1 MLPEHR
7 QSEYH
12 YPVPIFDLK
21 KKDVDAFLDE
31 LLGFHSNFEDCFHR
45 SESRGHFYRYMVGQF
60 SELERKSI
68 EPIALNVQDGK
79 VRAMQRFISD
89 AEWDNAKI
97 ASKYRSLVNED
108 LGSPNGAIIFDETG
122 FVKKGN
128 DSIGVAKQYCGT
140 IGKVE
145 NCQIGVFASY
155 VSPQGYA
162 LLDKRLYIPEQ
173 WFSEA
178 FSDKREKCQ
187 LPDDISFKTKP
198 ELAAD
203 MLNEFAKEQ
212 SISFKYVLADSV
224 YSSSPHF
231 IEAVERL
238 VDVTYFLSVSS
249 DTLCW
254 LKSPVTIEK
263 TYKYRGETRSKRVL
277 AAKEKSPISVSELAQ
292 NIHNYFWY
300 RRTVSEGTK
309 GPITYEFTKRRVVLS
324 NGGLPQKTVWL
335 IIKRT
340 LGESPEYS
348 FYISN
353 APASTRLKTF
363 VWLSGLRWAIEQCF
377 EETKTELGMDQYE
390 VRKFMGW
397 HHHIMVCILA
407 HFFLWHL
414 KIRLGKKSAVHYF
427 VSASCAI

>member
-353 APASTRLKTF
+353 ASASTRLKTF